1 MFRQFDTRRRAV
13 PLRRNLAVAAA
24 ALLVAG
30 TGVGVFTGARA
41 AAPTGQSG
49 HIQTVAG
56 NMQNFQQFGYSGDGG
71 PASSAQLYNPRAIG
85 FAPNGDVYIADA
97 LNQRIRKIDAGGVIS
112 TFAGS
117 GPPDSQ
123 GTLQNGA
130 TPTGANGDG
139 GPATQAVFNQPHG
152 VAVDSKGNVY
162 IADSN
167 NQRLRMVDAGSGT
180 ITTIAGTGDPK
191 APPCPDKSA
200 TCPAAG
206 SGLKF
211 PKSMFMAAGDQLY
224 LADSGH
230 GMIRKLDLAANPV
243 TITIVAGNTQSRTYG
258 GDGGR
263 AVDAQLNTPEGVAV
277 DKAGNLYIA
286 DSMNNLVR
294 KVDTN
299 GIITTLAGDVA
310 AAQAASDAKQPVAA
324 RNSAGDGGP
333 ATSAILDGP
342 RGIAVDSSGHV
353 YVAQEA
359 ADPATQATG
368 ARIRRIDPSG
378 TINSIAGTGNT
389 SGRGRVAGD
398 PGPVPA
404 GQAEFNTMHDLAV
417 DAAGNLW
424 IADSKNNLVRVL
436 FDPANAPALGAP
448 TPPATQPP
456 ASQPPGS
463 QPPASQPPGATSG
476 KAVPNQSGYWMLGN
490 DGKIFPFGDA
500 RSLGDPSAVLT
511 AGTKAVRLEPTPTT
525 GGYWVLNDEGSV
537 YAYGDALPAGG
548 LPAGS
553 LGKGEKATSLSAT
566 PTGKGY
572 WIFTTKGR
580 VFPFGDARSFGDLEK
595 LDLNGSVQSSVATP
609 SGQGYYMVAKDGGV
623 FAFGDAKFRGSM
635 GAVKLNQPVESLV
648 PTRDG
653 LGYWLVASD
662 GGIFAFGNAP
672 FRGSMGDKKLNR
684 PVVGMVRYGAG
695 YLMVAADGGIF
706 SFSDRPFVGSLGDNP
721 PARPIAFAATLDS

>member
-1 MFRQFDTRRRAV
+1 MFRSFHPRRRAV
-13 PLRRNLAVAAA
+13 PRRALAVAVAG
-24 ALLVAG
+24 LLVAG
-30 TGVGVFTGARA
+30 TGAGVFSAARA
-41 AAPTGQSG
+41 AAPTGATG
-49 HIQTVAG
+49 TIQTVAG
-56 NMQNFQQFGYSGDGG
+56 NMQNYQQFGYSGDGG

-85 FAPNGDVYIADA
+85 FGPSGETYIADA
-97 LNQRIRKIDAGGVIS
+97 LNQRIRKIDAAGVIS

-117 GPPDSQ
+117 GPPDAD

-130 TPTGANGDG
+130 TPTGNNGDG

-152 VAVDSKGNVY
+152 VAADSRGNVY

-167 NQRLRMVDAGSGT
+167 NQRLRRVDAATGI

-191 APPCPDKSA
+191 APPCPDRSL
-200 TCPAAG
+200 TCPAEG

-211 PKSMFMAAGDQLY
+211 PKSMFMAADDQLY

-230 GMIRKLDLAANPV
+230 GMIRKLDLNANPV
-243 TITIVAGNTQSRTYG
+243 TITIVAGNSQSRTYG

-263 AVDAQLNTPEGVAV
+263 ATDAQLNTPEGVAV
-277 DKAGNLYIA
+277 DRAGNLYIA
-286 DSMNNLVR
+286 DSHNHLVR
-294 KVDTN
+294 KVDAG
-299 GIITTLAGDVA
+299 GIITTIAGDAA
-310 AAQAASDAKQPVAA
+310 AAQAAADAKQPVPA
-324 RNSAGDGGP
+324 RESSGDGGP
-333 ATSAILDGP
+333 ATGAVLAGP
-342 RGIAVDSSGHV
+342 RGIAVDSAGNV

-359 ADPATQATG
+359 ADPATAATG

-378 TINSIAGTGNT
+378 TITSIAGTGRT

-404 GQAEFNTMHDLAV
+404 GEAEFNTMHDLAV
-417 DAAGNLW
+417 DPAGNLW

-436 FDPANAPALGAP
+436 FDPANAPALGAAP
-448 TPPATQPP
+448 AGPPPTQPP
-456 ASQPPGS
+456 GQQPPGQ
-463 QPPASQPPGATSG
+463 QPPAATHPQ
-476 KAVPNQSGYWMLGN
+476 AVPNRSGYWMLGN

-500 RSLGDPSAVLT
+500 RSLGDPSAVLPD
-511 AGTKAVRLEPTPTT
+511 GTKAVRLEPTPTAA
-525 GGYWVLNDEGSV
+525 GYWVLNNDGAV
-537 YAYGDALPAGG
+537 YAYGDAMALGG
-548 LPAGS
+548 LAPAD
-553 LGKGEKATSLSAT
+553 LGKGEKATSLSST
-566 PTGKGY
+566 PSGKGY

-580 VFPFGDARSFGDLEK
+580 VFPFGDARPFGDLAR
-595 LDLNGSVQSSVATP
+595 LDLNGAVQSSVATP
-609 SGQGYYMVAKDGGV
+609 TGLGYYMVAEDGGV

-662 GGIFAFGNAP
+662 GGIFAFGTAP
-672 FRGSMGDKKLNR
+672 FRGSMGDKKLNK
-684 PVVGMVRYGAG
+684 PVVGMVRYGNG

>member
-1 MFRQFDTRRRAV
+1 MFRQSEKRRPGGGQGAV
-13 PLRRNLAVAAA
+13 PRRGLAAAVAG
-24 ALLVAG
+24 LLVAG
-30 TGVGVFTGARA
+30 TGVGVFSAARA
-41 AAPTGQSG
+41 AVPTGATG

-56 NMQNFQQFGYSGDGG
+56 NMQNYQQFGYSGDGG

-85 FAPNGDVYIADA
+85 FGPKGEVYIADA
-97 LNQRIRKIDAGGVIS
+97 LNQRIRMIDASGVIS

-117 GPPDSQ
+117 GPPDSA

-152 VAVDSKGNVY
+152 VAADSKGNVY

-167 NQRLRMVDAGSGT
+167 NQRLRKVDAATGI

-191 APPCPDKSA
+191 APPCPDRGQ
-200 TCPAAG
+200 TCPAEG

-211 PKSMFMAAGDQLY
+211 PKSMVMTPGDQLY

-263 AVDAQLNTPEGVAV
+263 ATDAQLNTPEGVAV
-277 DKAGNLYIA
+277 DQAGNIYIA
-286 DSMNNLVR
+286 DKLNNLVR

-299 GIITTLAGDVA
+299 GIITTIAGDAA
-310 AAQAASDAKQPVAA
+310 AAQAAADAKQPVAP
-324 RNSAGDGGP
+324 RESTGDGGP
-333 ATSAILDGP
+333 ATSAVLDGP
-342 RGIAVDSSGHV
+342 RGIAVDDKGNV
-353 YVAQEA
+353 YIAQEA

-378 TINSIAGTGNT
+378 TIASIAGTGRT

-404 GQAEFNTMHDLAV
+404 GEAEFNTMHNLAM
-417 DAAGNLW
+417 DSAGNLW
-424 IADSKNNLVRVL
+424 IADSKNNLVRVV

-448 TPPATQPP
+448 APA
-456 ASQPPGS
+456 PPG
-463 QPPASQPPGATSG
+463 PPPTEPPGQQAPVATSPQ
-476 KAVPNQSGYWMLGN
+476 AVPNRSGYWMLGN

-500 RSLGDPSAVLT
+500 RSLGDPSAVLP
-511 AGTKAVRLEPTPTT
+511 AGTKAVRLEPTPSAA
-525 GGYWVLNDEGSV
+525 GYWVLSNEGAV
-537 YAYGDALPAGG
+537 YAYGDAMALGG
-548 LPAGS
+548 LNAAD
-553 LGKGEKATSLSAT
+553 LGKGEKATSLSTT
-566 PTGKGY
+566 PSGNGY

-580 VFPFGDARSFGDLEK
+580 VFPFGDAKAFGDLAR
-595 LDLNGSVQSSVATP
+595 LDLNGAVQSSVATP
-609 SGQGYYMVAKDGGV
+609 SGLGYYMVAEDGGV

-662 GGIFAFGNAP
+662 GGIFAFGTAP
-672 FRGSMGDKKLNR
+672 FRGSMGDTKLNK
-684 PVVGMVRYGAG
+684 PVVGMVRYGNG

-706 SFSDRPFVGSLGDNP
+706 SYSDRPFVGSLGDDP
-721 PARPIAFAATLDS
+721 PPKPIVFAATLDS